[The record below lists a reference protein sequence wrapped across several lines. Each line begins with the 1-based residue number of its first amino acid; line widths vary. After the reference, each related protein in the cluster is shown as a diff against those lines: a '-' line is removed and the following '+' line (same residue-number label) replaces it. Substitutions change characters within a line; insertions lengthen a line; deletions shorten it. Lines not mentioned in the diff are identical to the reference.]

1 MKYNLKGL
9 ITILLV
15 VILLFNVT
23 GIVKAETTTDKN
35 TIDYP
40 YTIFAESDENGAIT
54 INADNFCINGNIAT
68 NGTIVSSGNMNING
82 SKKENVNKNVIYI
95 FDKIESQYFTNCK
108 IEKYTDDYM
117 VKDQNIDINTPVEV
131 KGDIVIDSLNVNLN
145 GLIYAPFGNVEIKA
159 QNLNLN
165 NIVIIANSITFECS
179 SINANYNKK

>member
-23 GIVKAETTTDKN
+23 CIVKAEKTTDKN

-82 SKKENVNKNVIYI
+82 SKKENVNENVIYI

-131 KGDIVIDSLNVNLN
+131 KGDIALSGNVNINAPIKAYRDISLQGEVKNSNDSIIYSKYGDIVIDSLNVNLD
-145 GLIYAPFGNVEIKA
+145 GLI
-159 QNLNLN
+159 
-165 NIVIIANSITFECS
+165 
-179 SINANYNKK
+179 